1 MIKKIICAFLLC
13 FVTFL
18 SHGDTTK
25 KYTVIKGQSEINLY
39 ADRTIAVLQSFFP
52 EEQLR
57 ESVIT
62 GILDSLKGETK
73 GKKFGALTMDQLE
86 YICRVGGY
94 DLSDDQ
100 DIDKCI
106 KFVQAFASLS
116 VDSYLEACGIDKD
129 TPGAET
135 HCINDVFYHYG
146 DGGINTQVT
155 MLEAVNLSKEYLRM
169 HPKKYSDDIIE
180 CSNEPRDDN
189 YIQCR
194 SMTGPTYYEF
204 MFDDLTENKDKTADE
219 SLEEAICSLHDVEYS
234 AAYHSPARYDDM
246 GFKITDAVSAP
257 SLCHTKDEKKC
268 SDINETAQKFA
279 RKAIFRNNK
288 CVLEYRDKLTL
299 DNLRT
304 NFGINNMQFSMGIQM
319 MSSANMPDK
328 LCEYI
333 RNNADTTIT
342 DCYCD
347 AAKQRVE
354 NDDVLTCFANGEPID
369 FLFDDLN
376 EGSSTKQKAGLE
388 GFNCELSGAQYQ
400 GKTCYVPD
408 AKICEQIADMMAKDC
423 PNCQRIRYNKDVNAC
438 VLPSSIELIEEHEL
452 KKVAL
457 IAGGAVLSGVIVVAS
472 GGTAGSVVYL
482 VIETVGAG
490 MEFGA
495 QIHIDGV
502 ADEFLL
508 QANNCNDATCAER
521 ILREF
526 FAYLS
531 RMTNDLHDTELLGI
545 DRQMARLINSLPND
559 SQFLIDTVAGCYEN
573 NGDDFD
579 ISKCDDGKW
588 NDDQIIRAVGIGL
601 QFTSVVASVGKW
613 VLGTTKIAN
622 KIPNSIKALKN
633 KISGVKSKI
642 AKGGKVTRSDGKAVK
657 ALGVTK
663 ADDAARAA
671 AYENKLRAAYEKYAP
686 KNQSFDDFKKI
697 FKDEAAFDRQ
707 LAAWESFEPGMVD
720 MSDNPRFPKERYVA
734 TPYSTYDPKLNK
746 QLKAIDAE
754 YADDIAKI
762 QAEVDESRRQFS
774 VFEDA
779 KKAELREEERA
790 AKEFGAAIKKA
801 DDEYT
806 QAITQLEDEI
816 KGLSGNARA
825 TKEAALQELQNAH
838 QAFRREQENYLLEM
852 DVDIAPDWS
861 KDNPLQPLLDD
872 YADRRWTPRESDY
885 TPEQWAYYV
894 EKEGKENLKQGYE
907 VARDYEKSKLI
918 NATISDDVADAVAET
933 RRQELIDII
942 ADDDELFAQAQRFSD
957 LSVTEKQAFL
967 QKVHD
972 KLDDVTHVKG
982 MFKVHVYEDP
992 KSSIV
997 ANAARRYNNKP
1008 LGKELDIDEI
1018 LETIVHE
1025 QSHVVDKQAPDL
1037 GMLGAQKAKER
1048 ITLPYQDTQW
1058 EIRYDWTTGTTTQE
1072 RVKSIEGYEIYRA
1085 NPTEFSSWKVGG
1097 SGKENMMQKIIEKR
1111 AAK

>member
-1 MIKKIICAFLLC
+1 MYGGIEMIKKIMCAFLLC

-18 SHGDTTK
+18 SHGDMTK
-25 KYTVIKGQSEINLY
+25 KYTVLKSQSEINLY

-52 EEQLR
+52 EEKLR

-86 YICRVGGY
+86 YMCRVGGY

-116 VDSYLEACGIDKD
+116 VASYLEACGIDKD

-155 MLEAVNLSKEYLRM
+155 MLEAVNLSKEYLRI
-169 HPKKYSDDIIE
+169 HSKEYSDDTIE
-180 CSNEPRDDN
+180 CSNEPRDGN

-204 MFDDLTENKDKTADE
+204 LFDDVTENKDKTADE
-219 SLEEAICSLHDVEYS
+219 SLEETICSLHDVEYS
-234 AAYHSPARYDDM
+234 AAYHSPAQYDDM

-257 SLCHTKDEKKC
+257 SLCHANNENKC
-268 SDINETAQKFA
+268 SDINETAEKFA
-279 RKAIFRNNK
+279 RKAIFRNNE

-304 NFGINNMQFSMGIQM
+304 KFGINNMQFAQGIQM

-333 RNNADTTIT
+333 KNNADTTIT

-408 AKICEQIADMMAKDC
+408 AKICEQIANMMAKDC

-438 VLPSSIELIEEHEL
+438 VLPSSIELIEEQEL

-457 IAGGAVLSGVIVVAS
+457 IAGGAVLGGVIVVAS

-502 ADEFLL
+502 ADEFFV
-508 QANNCNDATCAER
+508 QANNCNDVTCAER

-545 DRQMARLINSLPND
+545 DRQMARLIKSLPND

-573 NGDDFD
+573 NGDNFD
-579 ISKCDDGKW
+579 ISKCDDGVW
-588 NDDQIIRAVGIGL
+588 NNDQIIRAVGIGL
-601 QFTSVVASVGKW
+601 QFTSVFTAVGKW
-613 VLGTTKIAN
+613 LLGTTKIAN
-622 KIPNSIKALKN
+622 KIPNLIEELNKKIPGVQKALRN
-633 KISGVKSKI
+633 
-642 AKGGKVTRSDGKAVK
+642 GKVVKTSNGKVVK
-657 ALGVTK
+657 IPDYATPINPGTI
-663 ADDAARAA
+663 DDAAVRQI
-671 AYENKLRAAYEKYAP
+671 YENAYAAEQIIT
-686 KNQSFDDFKKI
+686 ND
-697 FKDEAAFDRQ
+697 
-707 LAAWESFEPGMVD
+707 MVD
-720 MSDNPRFPKERYVA
+720 VASDVGGE
-734 TPYSTYDPKLNK
+734 
-746 QLKAIDAE
+746 
-754 YADDIAKI
+754 
-762 QAEVDESRRQFS
+762 
-774 VFEDA
+774 
-779 KKAELREEERA
+779 
-790 AKEFGAAIKKA
+790 
-801 DDEYT
+801 
-806 QAITQLEDEI
+806 
-816 KGLSGNARA
+816 LSGLEYRMKTPESMIDKIARD
-825 TKEAALQELQNAH
+825 
-838 QAFRREQENYLLEM
+838 RREGE
-852 DVDIAPDWS
+852 IAVGV
-861 KDNPLQPLLDD
+861 
-872 YADRRWTPRESDY
+872 SD
-885 TPEQWAYYV
+885 
-894 EKEGKENLKQGYE
+894 
-907 VARDYEKSKLI
+907 
-918 NATISDDVADAVAET
+918 ADAAS
-933 RRQELIDII
+933 
-942 ADDDELFAQAQRFSD
+942 RFSD
-957 LSVTEKQAFL
+957 LVRYTLTGSPETLSQQIPQALSALEAKGYRINKLKNRFDNPVGGYKDIMVQL
-967 QKVHD
+967 EHIQTGQKVELQFNTPKNVSVKEEKGHKFYEISRD
-972 KLDDVTHVKG
+972 KSKSQAERDAANKAMEELYNKQL
-982 MFKVHVYEDP
+982 EIP
-992 KSSIV
+992 K
-997 ANAARRYNNKP
+997 N
-1008 LGKELDIDEI
+1008 
-1018 LETIVHE
+1018 
-1025 QSHVVDKQAPDL
+1025 
-1037 GMLGAQKAKER
+1037 
-1048 ITLPYQDTQW
+1048 
-1058 EIRYDWTTGTTTQE
+1058 
-1072 RVKSIEGYEIYRA
+1072 IEGLTY
-1085 NPTEFSSWKVGG
+1085 
-1097 SGKENMMQKIIEKR
+1097 
-1111 AAK
+1111 